1 MLNMPLIGFN
11 FEPEDVVS
19 TVMQSGDVCVLLL
32 DTLKNLFRVTG
43 DENTVFWYS
52 KGYQATCILLW

>member
-19 TVMQSGDVCVLLL
+19 TVMQSGDVCILLL
-32 DTLKNLFRVTG
+32 DTLKNFF
-43 DENTVFWYS
+43 VFCYRR
-52 KGYQATCILLW
+52 